1 MPFTFSHPAAVLPA
15 LRATGDGTVGGR
27 GLFTVAGLV
36 AGSLAPDVP
45 FFLDSVLPGTYGFGR
60 ITHRPAGVPT
70 LDPLIAAALAG
81 GWAAARAPLAALL
94 PPGTR
99 LLPGTLPLPHA
110 GRGPGSD
117 AARFWLSATVGA
129 ATHVGWDAFT
139 HGGRWG
145 VRRFPVLRRE
155 VAGVPLHHWAQYGS
169 SAAGLA
175 ALAVWS
181 RRALRDAPRQTE
193 AARTAGRRGTGVG
206 ARRVAVAGLAG
217 CAAAGAVLRCARDR
231 PRGLSSLIASA
242 TFGAGAATAVAAG
255 AYAGGVRAWW
265 AVRARCVPV
274 PRRA

>member
-15 LRATGDGTVGGR
+15 LRAAGDGSVRGR
-27 GLFTVAGLV
+27 GPLLVAGLV

-81 GWAAARAPLAALL
+81 GWTVARGPLTELL

-99 LLPGTLPLPHA
+99 LLPAARPLPHT
-110 GRGPGSD
+110 GREPVAD

-169 SAAGLA
+169 SAAGLVT
-175 ALAVWS
+175 LAVWS
-181 RRALRDAPRQTE
+181 RRAVRDAPRPTE
-193 AARTAGRRGTGVG
+193 VADSGERSYPGTV
-206 ARRVAVAGLAG
+206 ARRVAVTGVAG
-217 CAAAGAVLRCARDR
+217 CAVAGAVLRCVRDR

-255 AYAGGVRAWW
+255 AYAGGVRTWR
-265 AVRARCVPV
+265 AVRGR
-274 PRRA
+274 